1 MSGQKS
7 ERKIFRRR
15 RTGCAGLCFAI
26 LFFVVLSLLALL
38 VPVVE
43 FVDDEGKARISFRAR
58 LGDAFST
65 AYIHSVQLC
74 PVVDEYRV
82 SGNALW
88 LWEERTQST
97 NAGLPTE
104 APRLGRFIHTPP
116 WYRYIGG
123 RHRFETVRLRVGT
136 AEIGK
141 NVLFLPN
148 GSRVDLYGRFAG
160 SVLTL
165 RLRR

>member
-1 MSGQKS
+1 LRGPL
-7 ERKIFRRR
+7 FAAP
-15 RTGCAGLCFAI
+15 GGAGFY
-26 LFFVVLSLLALL
+26 FVVPLFSVLFLIAIP

-43 FVDDEGKARISFRAR
+43 FADEEGRVLISFRAR
-58 LGDAFST
+58 LGDSFLLG
-65 AYIHSVQLC
+65 YIHSVQLC

-97 NAGLPTE
+97 NAGLPMK
-104 APRLGRFIHTPP
+104 APRLGRFVHAPP

-123 RHRFETVRLRVGT
+123 RHRFESIRLRVGT
-136 AEIGK
+136 DEIGK
-141 NVLFLPN
+141 NVLFFPD
-148 GSRVDLYGRFAG
+148 GSRVNLYERFAG

-165 RLRR
+165 RLRQ